1 MAQQSSYN
9 PNMDRSNKGY
19 RQPATVTTTSIAQA
33 KNKKSLFESN
43 EDDDSVAD

>member
-19 RQPATVTTTSIAQA
+19 RQPATVASSIVLA
-33 KNKKSLFESN
+33 KNKKALFESN
-43 EDDDSVAD
+43 EDDDSVGD

>member
-19 RQPATVTTTSIAQA
+19 RQPATVTTSIVQA

-43 EDDDSVAD
+43 EDDDSVVD